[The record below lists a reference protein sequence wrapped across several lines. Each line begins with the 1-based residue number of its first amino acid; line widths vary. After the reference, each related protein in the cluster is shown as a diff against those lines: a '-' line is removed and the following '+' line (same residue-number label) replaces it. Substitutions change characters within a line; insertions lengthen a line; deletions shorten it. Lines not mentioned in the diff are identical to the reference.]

1 MNSEKCDL
9 KKEMNPLKQIKEIF
23 KILCFSYLFIGTFN
37 VVFTHAY
44 ALLRGYDPTFRI
56 WMAFILGAPFWIWA
70 PNVRIAGTV
79 AMIVLSFTLIKFK
92 ALKYRKFEILATA
105 FQILLFILIAVYF
118 GIYLYTWLRF
128 S

>member
-1 MNSEKCDL
+1 MNSENNGL
-9 KKEMNPLKQIKEIF
+9 KEEKYFFKQIKETF

-44 ALLRGYDPTFRI
+44 ALLRGNDPTFRI
-56 WMAFILGAPFWIWA
+56 WMVLILRTPFWIWE
-70 PNVRIAGTV
+70 PNVRITGAV
-79 AMIVLSFTLIKFK
+79 AMIVLSFTLIKVK

-105 FQILLFILIAVYF
+105 SQILLFILIIVYF